1 MGKIFII
8 ISTVLLL
15 IIIGTRNAKNNR
27 RLFTSLKRL
36 ISEINN
42 VYKDLFKD
50 MSMVKRITQGGLI
63 IGAEIFIAVAVSTAV
78 IKHIDKYAN
87 FIIDLIIKLI
97 IIFTSLVIIHFCMG
111 YILLATVKIHKFIY
125 GVENKNVKVDLLLS
139 YFIISTYFTVLLIF
153 PQQFKSCYKIG
164 LLGVSICYILNIKIL
179 VALMNDPY
187 KIKSKSQDKTN
198 FSRVI
203 IASILIVVLIILNL
217 YLAVCFVSDTGKE
230 AFSNSPNYFDLFY
243 YTIITFTTVGY
254 GDIVPITMEAKI
266 VSSLISITNIICITI
281 FLSTIL
287 SYRDKIKSDI

>member
-1 MGKIFII
+1 MYNITLPI
-8 ISTVLLL
+8 L
-15 IIIGTRNAKNNR
+15 GTRLKQIREHIGYSQAQLAEQLNCKQNAISNLELGKGG
-27 RLFTSLKRL
+27 SLKL
-36 ISEINN
+36 
-42 VYKDLFKD
+42 LFQ
-50 MSMVKRITQGGLI
+50 VL
-63 IGAEIFIAVAVSTAV
+63 
-78 IKHIDKYAN
+78 N
-87 FIIDLIIKLI
+87 FYSNYVFIDLIFKLI
-97 IIFTSLVIIHFCMG
+97 IISVSLVLIYFCMG
-111 YILLATVKIHKFIY
+111 YILLSTVKIHKFIY
-125 GVENKNVKVDLLLS
+125 GVENVNLKIDLLLS